1 MMESLLTLIV
11 LLLIGAFVGVGI
23 LVAILYMSWDKD

>member
-1 MMESLLTLIV
+1 MDSLLTLIA
-11 LLLIGAFVGVGI
+11 LLLIGAFVAVGI

>member
-1 MMESLLTLIV
+1 MENLLTIIAV
-11 LLLIGAFVGVGI
+11 LLIGAFVGVGI

>member
-1 MMESLLTLIV
+1 MESLLTLIV

>member
-1 MMESLLTLIV
+1 MMESLLTLIS